1 MLANLFKRKNLLTK
15 NWIYWAT
22 AARYNFSAAAAK
34 ETAPIPEKEPGF
46 LEMVQGYFDQ
56 AASYTNIA
64 ADKLT
69 YYKKSDCVVKF
80 TIPLVRDDGSV
91 LPVSAYRS

>member
-46 LEMVQGYFDQ
+46 LEMVQGYFD
-56 AASYTNIA
+56 
-64 ADKLT
+64 
-69 YYKKSDCVVKF
+69 
-80 TIPLVRDDGSV
+80 
-91 LPVSAYRS
+91 